1 MSKFENIKIRNYA
14 ELTNILMQ
22 ANKSGLIAFSLL
34 LKDMFENEKV
44 AYVMDL
50 HNGDELDVY
59 FASVLGRLRH
69 ADGSYEYVHIQEMED
84 HLNRIFAE

>member
-1 MSKFENIKIRNYA
+1 
-14 ELTNILMQ
+14 
-22 ANKSGLIAFSLL
+22 
-34 LKDMFENEKV
+34 MFEGEKV

-84 HLNRIFAE
+84 HLKRIFAE